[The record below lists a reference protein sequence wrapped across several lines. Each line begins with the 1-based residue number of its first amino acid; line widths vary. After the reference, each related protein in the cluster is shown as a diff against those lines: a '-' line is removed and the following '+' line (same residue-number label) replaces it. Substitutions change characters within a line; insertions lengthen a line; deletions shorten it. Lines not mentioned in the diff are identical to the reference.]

1 MIEGEDR
8 TVGLTAGVSPG
19 MDAADGSCTNDTN
32 VGVEASARALEVR
45 LLKSHARSPRGRRS
59 WRSGSWA
66 SWRVLLM
73 SFALVLGTVGA
84 SRVLAQAN
92 TPAPAPAA
100 AGTATPATVGASS
113 SAPDAGD
120 GKISLMS
127 LFKESFD
134 FFTVLLIIGSLAGW
148 TIIFMVV
155 LEVRA
160 TNICPEESEKSILSC
175 IKGQRWG
182 DLREFTQDDDALVSK
197 ALRAAINVPIDDK
210 DAVRDAAEMAA
221 SEESARW
228 FRKVEP
234 LNVLGNLGPLLGLA
248 GTVWG
253 MILAFA
259 ALQSSQGQASP
270 ATLSGGIAK
279 ALFHT
284 LLGLLLAVPCLTIYG
299 FYRAYI
305 DKLCTRAMV
314 VAGEMVELLPREAR
328 VRMGLLGSGGGGPA
342 PAAPRPAVPAPMP
355 GSGGVGPG
363 AGPGR

>member
-1 MIEGEDR
+1 MIAGEDR
-8 TVGLTAGVSPG
+8 TVGDTAGASLG
-19 MDAADGSCTNDTN
+19 TAAKGREC
-32 VGVEASARALEVR
+32 
-45 LLKSHARSPRGRRS
+45 SHAAAVGTEPFAGALDARLAQMKDAKGGLHRRHSWLGGR
-59 WRSGSWA
+59 WAAWGSL
-66 SWRVLLM
+66 RVLLLG
-73 SFALVLGTVGA
+73 FALVLGTIGA
-84 SRVLAQAN
+84 SRVLAQTNSSA
-92 TPAPAPAA
+92 PAPAPTAAGAA
-100 AGTATPATVGASS
+100 AATPA
-113 SAPDAGD
+113 APAAGD

-160 TNICPEESEKSILSC
+160 TNICPEEAEKSIISC

-182 DLREFTQDDDALVSK
+182 DLRQFTQDDDALVSK

-221 SEESARW
+221 SEEAARW

-328 VRMGLLGSGGGGPA
+328 VRMGLLGGGGGGSA
-342 PAAPRPAVPAPMP
+342 PAVPRPAPQAPMP
-355 GSGGVGPG
+355 G
-363 AGPGR
+363 AGPAR